1 MTERTHV
8 EVMAEQAGVISRR
21 QALETGIKPHDI
33 KRLLRRREWALVHP
47 GVYVDHTG
55 PLTWLQR
62 AWAAVLFSW
71 PAALCDDS
79 ALRAAEGPGRRT
91 KREDTIHV
99 AVHRSRN
106 LVAPE
111 GVFVHRIVGLQER
124 AMWNLGPPRLRY
136 EDAALEVA
144 LAAPTEFE
152 AIAVLAEACSS
163 RRTTAARMA
172 ATLAT
177 RKRAPRRQ
185 WVTAVLKDVA
195 DGTCSVL
202 EHRYLEDVERAHAL
216 PAAYRQQRE
225 ALTTGVVYRDA
236 AYANQ
241 LIVELDGRLFH
252 DSTEQRDKD
261 MERDLD
267 VALDGRATVRL
278 SYGQV
283 MSRPCA
289 TAGKIAALL
298 QQRGWTGA
306 PTKCGPDC
314 SLDG

>member
-1 MTERTHV
+1 MERTHV

-21 QALETGIKPHDI
+21 QALELGVKPHDI

-47 GVYVDHTG
+47 GVYIDHTG
-55 PLTWLQR
+55 SLTWLQR
-62 AWAAVLFSW
+62 AWAAVLYSW
-71 PAALCDDS
+71 PAALCDVS
-79 ALRAAEGPGRRT
+79 ALRAADGPGRRT

-99 AVHRSRN
+99 AVERSRN
-106 LVAPE
+106 LVAPD
-111 GVFVHRIVGLQER
+111 GTRVHRIGGLQER

-136 EDAALEVA
+136 DDAALEVA
-144 LAAPTEFE
+144 LAAPTESD

-172 ATLAT
+172 VALAT
-177 RKRAPRRQ
+177 RKRAPRRR
-185 WVTAVLKDVA
+185 WIAAVLKDVA

-216 PAAYRQQRE
+216 PTAERQQRE
-225 ALTTGVVYRDA
+225 AFTTGVVYRDA

-267 VALDGRATVRL
+267 VALDGRTTVRL
-278 SYGQV
+278 GYGQV
-283 MSRPCA
+283 LSRSCV

-298 QQRGWTGA
+298 QQRGWPGTPTG
-306 PTKCGPDC
+306 CGPGC
-314 SLDG
+314 PLSG